1 MAAMQDPGERPVLT
15 RVPALSRARWQ
26 TILFVVSTAGAGLL
40 GVAAQ
45 ALVAR
50 ELGVDEFAIYAFALA
65 VLQFAATFFE
75 FGLFIPAARQAALAD
90 PHERT
95 AIVGTALAAYLPV
108 AVGFSALIF
117 VISLVVDPI
126 VDFDAGP
133 TLMLAAIGAF
143 TFPFMLIG
151 QALAQGT
158 ERLHVFS
165 LAHLGWQAVFATA
178 LALLALAGVGYGSGE
193 AVLLREASMAAGV
206 ALIAVWLRPRIDDLR
221 RRLGSLVS
229 DARAWGRS
237 VYVGRV
243 LSTSTYNMDTLLV
256 GLFAGAEEVAFYSL
270 AKLLAYSISLPATG
284 ASGALFV
291 RMASA
296 PRIHR
301 RWLEF
306 AWLVGLGGAA
316 VLAAV
321 ASPLIDLAYGDEFAD
336 AAVLVLPL
344 AVAEAIRGVG
354 AVYNGFLNAHAQGR
368 AIRRAAIVFTVTN
381 LITNFTLIPLFG
393 GSGAA
398 VASAIA
404 MTASLLTCIYGYR
417 RMSRAGATA

>member
-1 MAAMQDPGERPVLT
+1 MDTGPGPEARSGIARL
-15 RVPALSRARWQ
+15 RALSGARSQ
-26 TILFVVSTAGAGLL
+26 TVLFVASTAGAGLL
-40 GVAAQ
+40 GVVSQ

-50 ELGVDEFAIYAFALA
+50 ELGVHEFAVYAFALA

-75 FGLFIPAARQAALAD
+75 FGLFVPAARQAALAE

-95 AIVGTALAAYLPV
+95 AIVGTALAAYVPV
-108 AVGFSALIF
+108 AVAFSALIF
-117 VISLVVDPI
+117 LISLVIDPI

-133 TLMLAAIGAF
+133 TLMLASIGAF

-165 LAHLGWQAVFATA
+165 FANLGWQAVFALA
-178 LALLALAGVGYGSGE
+178 LSLLALAGVAYNSGD
-193 AVLLREASMAAGV
+193 AVLLREASMATGV
-206 ALIAVWLRPRIDDLR
+206 LLIATWLRPRIHDLR
-221 RRLGSLVS
+221 ARLGRLVA
-229 DARAWGRS
+229 DAREWGRS

-256 GLFAGAEEVAFYSL
+256 GLFAGAQEVAFYSL

-291 RMASA
+291 RMASS
-296 PRIHR
+296 PVIHR

-306 AWLVGLGGAA
+306 GWLVGLGGAA
-316 VLAAV
+316 ALAAV
-321 ASPLIDLAYGDEFAD
+321 ASPLIDLAYGDEFAR
-336 AAVLVLPL
+336 AATLVLPL
-344 AVAEAIRGVG
+344 AIAEAIRGVG
-354 AVYNGFLNAHAQGR
+354 AIYNGYLNAHAEGR
-368 AIRRAAIVFTVTN
+368 AIRRAAVVFTVTN

-393 GSGAA
+393 GTGAA
-398 VASAIA
+398 IASAIA

-417 RMSRAGATA
+417 RMNTTQAA